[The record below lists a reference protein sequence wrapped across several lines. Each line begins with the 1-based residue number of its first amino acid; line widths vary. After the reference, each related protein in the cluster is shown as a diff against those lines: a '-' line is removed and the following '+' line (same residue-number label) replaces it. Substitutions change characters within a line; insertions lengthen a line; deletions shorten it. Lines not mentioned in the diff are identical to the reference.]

1 MIIKIT
7 PLTNTHSHLEGIFKA
22 KNCYYLAKFHSAG
35 IVTEIKKS
43 DNWLEDEMSWVSRSE
58 IPFVT
63 AMRHVQLRSQHL
75 VEGVLT
81 PVLRKFKPFYVTK
94 EVDKFPSRD
103 ECMQLVYKYCDYASD
118 DRYDFYKSRVKEIDI
133 VKLFRKFDY
142 RNDLFVRAGSCLY
155 KAYILLN
162 TSHLFAEEIYN
173 NAFIAFEAMVEHL
186 KFKNGFSGKDA
197 RNKVIDLIGKYLK
210 KDNPGIDFKD
220 YEEEM
225 RDAIRNDII
234 HPFRD
239 RSGERIAQPFLMAD
253 FIFED
258 LGLIDWLFKK
268 IIEGKLK

>member
-1 MIIKIT
+1 MQIKIT

-63 AMRHVQLRSQHL
+63 AMRHVQLQTQHI

-103 ECMQLVYKYCDYASD
+103 ECMQLVYRYCDYASD
-118 DRYDFYKSRVKEIDI
+118 DGYDFYKGRVKETDI
-133 VKLFRKFDY
+133 VRLFKSFDY

-186 KFKNGFSGKDA
+186 KFTNGFSGKDA

-210 KDNPGIDFKD
+210 EDNPGIDFRD

-225 RDAIRNDII
+225 RDTIRNDII
-234 HPFRD
+234 HPFRN

-253 FIFED
+253 HIFED